1 MRPVDVVWKI
11 IVRRDAIKLRR
22 RLILLG
28 PTRTGSETDV
38 RSTIVAVYHPFRII
52 WSDPEIVVV
61 TVRHADGRKGS
72 AAINGFMKSDVQNI
86 DGVFILCI
94 GVNSVVVPRALAY
107 RSTLT
112 DSLPGVTRIVRG
124 KETAI
129 FILDH
134 CKEPIRVD
142 GRDRDVHF
150 AVKSGRKTPVSR
162 YLYPSVA
169 AVGRFE

>member
-1 MRPVDVVWKI
+1 MRCYPTRFASANRKPIRRRDRPAIRARCDSYRRIILLRPVDVVWKI

-52 WSDPEIVVV
+52 WSDPEIMVVA
-61 TVRHADGRKGS
+61 VRHAYGCEG
-72 AAINGFMKSDVQNI
+72 ATAIYRLMKTDVQNI

-112 DSLPGVTRIVRG
+112 YSLP
-124 KETAI
+124 
-129 FILDH
+129 
-134 CKEPIRVD
+134 C
-142 GRDRDVHF
+142 F
-150 AVKSGRKTPVSR
+150 A
-162 YLYPSVA
+162 SV
-169 AVGRFE
+169 V